1 MANPNARD
9 TKLIQYLNEAYG
21 KEKEL
26 ETALEAHVAMTTRP
40 PYKKRLREHLK
51 ETKGHSRQLKTRIR
65 ELGGKAE
72 AGPVSSGPTPVV
84 EAASTLTSV
93 AGKAVAAAQGP
104 LHAIRGTGEA
114 EKMLKNAKSEF
125 HNEFEEIAT
134 YTGIEALAEAVNDKE
149 TAKLARGI
157 RREEERMAKFLEKQ
171 IPKLAKAVAK
181 EEIPAAERRNGTSR
195 SSSSRSSSNG
205 SSRSS
210 RSESRELRLAR
221 KQRAVR
227 LCIEP
232 LAVELDEPR
241 QVRLRRVALRLV
253 EPRLREPLV
262 RVALGFVEPRQVRL
276 VEPVLARELL
286 ALQVGLVE
294 VQLQVAAR
302 ARPPSSGGRA
312 TFLRHGH
319 IEQTRHGT

>member
-72 AGPVSSGPTPVV
+72 AGPVSSGPTPVA

-195 SSSSRSSSNG
+195 SSSARSSSNG

-210 RSESRELRLAR
+210 SGSR
-221 KQRAVR
+221 
-227 LCIEP
+227 
-232 LAVELDEPR
+232 
-241 QVRLRRVALRLV
+241 
-253 EPRLREPLV
+253 
-262 RVALGFVEPRQVRL
+262 
-276 VEPVLARELL
+276 
-286 ALQVGLVE
+286 
-294 VQLQVAAR
+294 
-302 ARPPSSGGRA
+302 SSGSRSSGSRA
-312 TFLRHGH
+312 SSARSGSAS
-319 IEQTRHGT
+319 TRSRSSSSSRSGSSRASASRSGSSTRAKSGSSTRSSRASSSRAKSGSSRSSSK